1 MYEIFWYNHYFHSA
15 IRTARCFIDRLW
27 RIYFLSME
35 ILIYNFLKFSSTFI
49 LLTVKVGNV
58 PSVAKYPLPLMV
70 ADFTKRIY
78 FVI

>member
-1 MYEIFWYNHYFHSA
+1 MK
-15 IRTARCFIDRLW
+15 
-27 RIYFLSME
+27 

-70 ADFTKRIY
+70 ADFTKIIY